1 MWHIQII
8 PWFLWFPEKFLFN
21 ESKPAGSFILCSKTT
36 SILNGLVVKF
46 LWDSCG
52 IKISETNNT
61 SFDFVG
67 MNNHTFLERL
77 ECMSNKLLNSKKRR
91 MFQICVVEKDW
102 LLERN
107 IINRLRHNTI
117 MFCPHLNYNTIVPTL
132 ARLLLLLTTS

>member
-1 MWHIQII
+1 MWHIQIKDFYDFQKHFHSTKVNQHVRSSYVRKQHRS
-8 PWFLWFPEKFLFN
+8 WTVSSL
-21 ESKPAGSFILCSKTT
+21 
-36 SILNGLVVKF
+36 KF